1 MPTELEVVWIYHE
14 LITPPDYKMI
24 VCLCQRLG
32 LFININTKGF
42 RRGSLPIS
50 KSQHGF
56 LDHDSH
62 LECGKVYEIDDYV
75 IQQGRTIPGAHIHRQ
90 HIADILVQ
98 IERSAEISD
107 DDKLAI
113 REALTPLVPST

>member
-1 MPTELEVVWIYHE
+1 MPTALEIIWIYHE

-24 VCLCQRLG
+24 VCLCQAEG
-32 LFININTKGF
+32 LFVNINTKGF

-50 KSQHGF
+50 KSLHPF

-75 IQQGRTIPGAHIHRQ
+75 IQQGTTIPGAHIDPQ
-90 HIADILVQ
+90 HIPHILTL
-98 IERSAEISD
+98 IDRSAEITPN
-107 DDKLAI
+107 DKSAI
-113 REALTPLVPST
+113 REALTPLIPTT